1 MISAASTRIELD
13 LSGTWQIAF
22 DPEEVGTRYGWTTG
36 NWPEDRS
43 ESIQVPAIWN
53 IAFPDAEGIG
63 FYRKVFDVLSDWDGK
78 AVKLHFDGISYRAEV
93 WLNGRFVGAHMGA
106 YTPFSLDVTSFLHGD
121 SSNELIVRV
130 AALSRTKSVD
140 GMVLKFLPAA
150 KQGWYYVFGG
160 IWGKVILEA
169 SPLVSCEAVAV
180 FPDLYREIAEVGVEL
195 NNRHPN
201 FCQAILRLQILAP
214 DGAVVSDQST
224 EVWLYPGMNRFDHRL
239 SVPQPSPWD
248 CDHPYLYQLIT
259 EVEVNGEADRTT
271 TSFGMRDFTIQ
282 DGQFLLNGT
291 PIYIKGVL
299 LQPHY
304 PINLVAPADP
314 EMLVRELTL
323 AKEAGFNLIRSHLRP
338 APPGYLEL
346 TDRLG
351 LLVYAETSLGW
362 IKDNPRLLEQ
372 GRREIDE
379 LIARDRN
386 HPSVVFW
393 GIFNENPAAA
403 AANSDSL
410 IRFARS
416 LDPTRVVV
424 DNSGGTMAIDQDFG
438 WQDRATMVP
447 NRETERREIQDLHL
461 YLGGLVPEPVYDWER
476 SLGKNN
482 PSKSLIDHGFGSSQ
496 TLLDVFDRQIESYR
510 GKIFVSELGCGGM
523 SDLEDTVAQYKNQER
538 LVDAREM
545 KTFRDSLFAGF
556 AERGLD
562 RIFGTVKDLVR
573 ESQELQVSGN
583 TRHIEAVLANPRISG
598 FILTQL
604 NDVAWEF
611 HAGLLDIW
619 RRPKLAYAAVKRL
632 NQDHVLILNI
642 PNPVIS
648 QDSKLELSL
657 TLVNQEPLTGP
668 DQICVQLLDPDGKEI
683 LNVSQEAPQRAGIYP
698 LSEIVLEPALRPG
711 HYQLASR
718 LLNYSSDCAKTFR
731 NFWVVPPVDL
741 EDVCAGVQWIGA
753 RPAHVL
759 NLGEISSETDQKRLL
774 LIAQPGSLTQTDWE
788 MVFEEVSGGRNA
800 VIGPLSSKD
809 ESAVSLLASHGIN
822 LRLHFGI
829 GNWMGCYH
837 WIPYSPLFSGLPCG
851 GLAGEAYVNVRPRYV
866 MSELGG
872 ETLAG
877 SFNNS
882 QSRLEAPTMLW
893 YSDIEQI
900 AHGKGRL
907 VFCQYLIFDTPIVD
921 PVADRL
927 LVNLIFMLQAS
938 LKDGKIQDKVS
949 SG

>member
-1 MISAASTRIELD
+1 MISAASTRIVLD

-22 DPEEVGTRYGWTTG
+22 DPEEAGDRRGWTDG
-36 NWPEDRS
+36 HWPGARS
-43 ESIQVPAIWN
+43 EPIQVPALWN

-63 FYRKVFDVLSDWDGK
+63 FYRKVFDVPSDWDGK
-78 AVKLHFDGISYRAEV
+78 AVTLHFDGVSYRAEV
-93 WLNGRFVGAHMGA
+93 WLNGCFVGAHMGA

-160 IWGKVILEA
+160 IWGKVTLEA
-169 SPLVSCEAVAV
+169 SPLVSCEAIAV
-180 FPDLYREIAEVGVEL
+180 FPDLYREIVELGVEL

-201 FCQAILRLQILAP
+201 FSQAILRLQILAP
-214 DGAVVSDQST
+214 DGAVISDQST
-224 EVWLYPGMNRFDHRL
+224 EVWLYPGMNRFDYRL

-248 CDHPYLYQLIT
+248 CEHPYLYQLIA
-259 EVEVNGEADRTT
+259 EVEFNGQSDHTSTT
-271 TSFGMRDFTIQ
+271 FGMRDFTIQ

-304 PINLVAPADP
+304 PINLVTPPDP
-314 EMLVRELTL
+314 EMLLRELTL
-323 AKEAGFNLIRSHLRP
+323 VKEAGFNLIRSHLRP

-372 GRREIDE
+372 GRREIGE

-403 AANSDSL
+403 ATYSDAL
-410 IRFARS
+410 VRFARS

-461 YLGGLVPEPVYDWER
+461 YLGGLVPEPVYAWER

-482 PSKSLIDHGFGSSQ
+482 PSQSLIGQGFGSSK
-496 TLLDVFDRQIESYR
+496 TLLDVFDRQLESYR

-523 SDLEDTVAQYKNQER
+523 SDLEDTVAQYKNQEH

-545 KTFRDSLFAGF
+545 KTFRDSLSAGF
-556 AERGLD
+556 AERDLD

-573 ESQELQVSGN
+573 ESQELQAAGN
-583 TRHIEAVLANPRISG
+583 TRHIEAVLANPRVSG
-598 FILTQL
+598 YILTQL

-611 HAGLLDIW
+611 HAGILDIW
-619 RRPKLAYAAVKRL
+619 RRPKLAYDAVKRL
-632 NQDHVLILNI
+632 NRKHVLILNI

-657 TLVNQEPLTGP
+657 TLVNREPLTGP
-668 DQICVQLLDPDGKEI
+668 DQICIQLFDPDGKEI
-683 LNVSQEAPQRAGIYP
+683 FNISQEAPQGAGIHSLP
-698 LSEIVLEPALRPG
+698 EIMLESALRPG
-711 HYQLASR
+711 QYQLAVR
-718 LLNYSSDCAKTFR
+718 LANHPHDCTETFR

-741 EDVCAGVQWIGA
+741 EDVCAGAQWIGA
-753 RPAHVL
+753 RPANVSHF
-759 NLGEISSETDQKRLL
+759 GEIPSETDHKRPL
-774 LIAQPGSLTQTDWE
+774 LIAHPGSLTRMDWE
-788 MVFEEVSGGRNA
+788 MVFEEVSGGRSA
-800 VIGPLSSKD
+800 VIGPLSPQD
-809 ESAVSLLASHGIN
+809 ESALSLLASHEIN
-822 LRLHFGI
+822 VRLHFGI

-837 WIPYSPLFSGLPCG
+837 WIPDSPLFSGLPCG

-872 ETLAG
+872 EVLAG

-900 AHGKGRL
+900 THGKGCL
-907 VFCQYLIFDTPIVD
+907 IFCQYLMFDTPVVD
-921 PVADRL
+921 PLADWL
-927 LVNLIFMLQAS
+927 LVNLISMLQP
-938 LKDGKIQDKVS
+938 
-949 SG
+949 